1 METIREYLNNI
12 FANLPATD
20 DVFRAKQELLAMM
33 EDKYNELIAEGK
45 TENEAVGTIISE
57 FGNLNEISDLLGM
70 DKAKENETESGAD
83 SFDAGSRRF
92 VSLEE
97 AKDYISNSVFCKYVL
112 GLGVAF
118 CIVSVMGPIMGS
130 GMEYLFAINVFSR
143 LATAIGI
150 IFLFVSIALGV
161 GLIIISSA
169 RNKEWK
175 FLKNELCY
183 IDEETEI
190 FVRNEAETSSVSK
203 GMVLATGIVLCSLSF
218 LPTAVIGIIFENYFL
233 TEAIGPS
240 LLFIMVGLGVFLIIV
255 SSARTSAC
263 RLLLKLNSVKVAGE
277 FDEDDDDEDDL
288 HGHVYRNTTGR
299 SGDITGSIAGAADDP
314 CTSKAKAKELRP
326 VYRDDLREVN
336 PLVETILGNY
346 WTIVLIVFFVGGFVF
361 GAWGWIWIIWLIAP
375 IVRSYL
381 NKLV

>member
-57 FGNLNEISDLLGM
+57 FGNLDEISDLLGI
-70 DKAKENETESGAD
+70 DKAQADGNEICAD

-112 GLGVAF
+112 GIGVAF
-118 CIVSVMGPIMGS
+118 CIISVIGPIMGS
-130 GMEYLFAINVFSR
+130 GIEELFAIGVISR
-143 LATAIGI
+143 VAIAIGI
-150 IFLFVSIALGV
+150 IFLFLSIALGV

-183 IDEETEI
+183 IDEETES
-190 FVRNEAETSSVSK
+190 FVRNESETASVSK
-203 GMVLATGIVLCSLSF
+203 GMVLATGIVLCSLCF
-218 LPTAVIGIIFENYFL
+218 LPTAVIGIIFENEFMSG
-233 TEAIGPS
+233 AVGPS
-240 LLFIMVGLGVFLIIV
+240 LLFIMVGLGVLLIIV
-255 SSARTSAC
+255 SSARSSAC
-263 RLLLKLNSVKVAGE
+263 GVLLKLNSVKVAGKFE
-277 FDEDDDDEDDL
+277 GEDDDETGI
-288 HGHVYRNTTGR
+288 HGTVYADTPRR
-299 SGDITGSIAGAADDP
+299 SGDISDSIAGAGEDP
-314 CTSKAKAKELRP
+314 CVSKLKAKELRP

-336 PLVETILGNY
+336 PLIETVLGNY

-381 NKLV
+381 KKLV